1 MTQTVTVVTYVH
13 TRLYYRT
20 VRLMCKDQMASLAG
34 KTSLEMNRMIKDQ
47 AGILPGIQTVMTA
60 PALRHGR
67 GLGNFECVF

>member
-1 MTQTVTVVTYVH
+1 M
-13 TRLYYRT
+13 R
-20 VRLMCKDQMASLAG
+20 KNQMASLAG

-67 GLGNFECVF
+67 GFGNFECVF